1 MIAPQF
7 KIPLAPSELGAGT
20 VDLNKLVTGGSLN
33 THFAY
38 EVTGSSCS
46 PHIVA
51 GSIVIVNKYRQPI
64 NGDTVA
70 VMLNDHA
77 FVKVFE
83 RKDHRLRLVSPNP
96 EYAGIEVRPH
106 DNFEHLGVVEWAIAP
121 VLARDVVYSVSSIDA
136 VGGLFRVRFVSES
149 GEMTLSFPREEMDKG
164 MVMADKALSERVVK
178 FKA

>member
-51 GSIVIVNKYRQPI
+51 GSIVIVNKYRQPVS
-64 NGDTVA
+64 GDKVA
-70 VMLNDHA
+70 VMLNGCT
-77 FVKVFE
+77 FVNVFE
-83 RKDHRLRLVSPNP
+83 KRKTQLRLVSPEHP
-96 EYAGIEVRPH
+96 RIEVRP
-106 DNFEHLGVVEWAIAP
+106 ERLGVVEWTMAP
-121 VLARDVVYSVSSIDA
+121 VRAGDVVYSVSSIDA